1 MWKEY
6 KLILSFGK
14 ITCQAKAQ
22 VDLFAS
28 LIMHSLPLILLRL

>member
-6 KLILSFGK
+6 KFILSFGK
-14 ITCQAKAQ
+14 INCQAKAQ
-22 VDLFAS
+22 RDLFAL